1 MHWKAQMGPNTNRL
15 SGAARSFIQM
25 GGQWQKVKTLG
36 AAISGRQGGPL
47 ASGSQPQSGANAGAT
62 GMPGQ
67 PAPELGPGKPTSIPN
82 LASTRFSGAVQ
93 SETSTAWCG
102 RQAVTGFNDSGSF
115 WEAGGIFGSGAR
127 SFDGYAVSGNAG
139 GTFTDK
145 DYPTLGPSGTFMAGD
160 PVLACSSPTNFIYAS
175 LYFDGS
181 VPGPSGKGLSAISI
195 SISTDGGNT
204 FSSPIAAIEKDA
216 NYHFLDKPWMTIDPS
231 NSQHIYV
238 TYTDF
243 DNETA
248 DGGTGNS
255 CGLAGSNISRTAIE
269 LVDSADGGTTW
280 SVPTVVTQVCGNPF
294 VQGSQV
300 AVAPATGKVYVAWE
314 TFAADFFTREIDI
327 ASSVDGGTTF
337 STPATVSSVKAV
349 GDGDFAFGIQ
359 GFIRDFEFPSLAIGK
374 GKNNAG
380 SLYITWNDG
389 DNRIAD
395 QFLAFVLSNDGIGDG
410 KYGFSDVM
418 FTSSIDGGTTWTTPA
433 KVNQTSLKPVD
444 HYQPGVA
451 TDKVGRIAVCW
462 YDRRRDVNNFL
473 IDRFC
478 GSSTDGV
485 KWTNAKITPKN
496 YPSVVN
502 QDLLIASDYQG
513 DYDQLTSDATNAKA
527 GFLGG
532 FVNTQLGNQ
541 NVLVNRF

>member
-1 MHWKAQMGPNTNRL
+1 M
-15 SGAARSFIQM
+15 
-25 GGQWQKVKTLG
+25 V
-36 AAISGRQGGPL
+36 
-47 ASGSQPQSGANAGAT
+47 
-62 GMPGQ
+62 
-67 PAPELGPGKPTSIPN
+67 
-82 LASTRFSGAVQ
+82 
-93 SETSTAWCG
+93 
-102 RQAVTGFNDSGSF
+102 
-115 WEAGGIFGSGAR
+115 
-127 SFDGYAVSGNAG
+127 
-139 GTFTDK
+139 
-145 DYPTLGPSGTFMAGD
+145 GD

-175 LYFDGS
+175 LYEDGS
-181 VPGPSGKGLSAISI
+181 MPGPSDGGFSDISI
-195 SISTDGGNT
+195 SASTDGGNT
-204 FSSPIAAIEKDA
+204 FSSPTAAIEKDA

-231 NSQHIYV
+231 HPLHIYV

-243 DNETA
+243 DNGTT
-248 DGGTGNS
+248 DGGPGNS
-255 CGLAGSNISRTAIE
+255 CGSPGSNIARTAIE

-280 SVPTVVTQVCGNPF
+280 SPPTVVTQVCGNPF

-300 AVAPATGKVYVAWE
+300 AVDPATGKVYVAWE
-314 TFAADFFTREIDI
+314 SFAADFFTREIDI
-327 ASSVDGGTTF
+327 ASSVDGGATF
-337 STPATVSSVKAV
+337 STPATVSPVHAV

-374 GKNNAG
+374 GRNNAG

-389 DNRIAD
+389 DNRVSDAWLMYI
-395 QFLAFVLSNDGIGDG
+395 LANYSVGDG

-418 FTSSIDGGTTWTTPA
+418 FTSSVNGGTSWSTPVQ
-433 KVNQTSLKPVD
+433 VNRTSAHNAD

-462 YDRRRDVNNFL
+462 YDRRRDANNFL

-478 GSSTDGV
+478 GSSNNGGV
-485 KWTNAKITPKN
+485 GWTNAKITPRN

-513 DYDQLTSDATNAKA
+513 DYDQLTSDATNARA